1 VTLACAGH
9 EREGVDQGGFAA
21 RAVAHDRD
29 VADLSGLVDTHA
41 YLRPR
46 GKENMPRAETVG

>member
-1 VTLACAGH
+1 
-9 EREGVDQGGFAA
+9 
-21 RAVAHDRD
+21 VAHDRD